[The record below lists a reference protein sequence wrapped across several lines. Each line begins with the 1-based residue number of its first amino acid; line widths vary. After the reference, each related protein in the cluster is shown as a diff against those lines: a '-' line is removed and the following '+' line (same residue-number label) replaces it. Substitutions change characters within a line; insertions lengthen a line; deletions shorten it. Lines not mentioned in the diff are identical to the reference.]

1 MTLAKR
7 TQALLDLVE
16 DDRRTQ
22 CAAIIG
28 GAEQQAAA
36 ALAQARAEARARVR
50 EAFAEERARAQA
62 RVAAA
67 RAELQ
72 TRRRLHEQEQAAAWL
87 ALGWQRLL
95 PALQNRWADGATR
108 RPWVDAALAEARRV
122 LAPGGW
128 HIVHAPGW
136 PVAEREAV
144 ASQLQAQG
152 ATAPSFTEH
161 AGLDAG
167 LRIVAD
173 RNVVDATLG
182 GLTADREAIG
192 ARLLGELGASS

>member
-1 MTLAKR
+1 MTLAQR
-7 TQALLDLVE
+7 TQALLDVVE

-22 CAAIIG
+22 CTAIVT
-28 GAEQQAAA
+28 GARQQAAA

-50 EAFAEERARAQA
+50 EAFAEERARARA

-72 TRRRLHEQEQAAAWL
+72 TRRRLHEQEQASAWL
-87 ALGWQRLL
+87 TLGWQRLL
-95 PALQNRWADGATR
+95 PALRQRWADAAAR
-108 RPWVDAALAEARRV
+108 QQWVDAALAEAGRV

-128 HIVHAPGW
+128 NIVHAPGW
-136 PVAEREAV
+136 PMAEREAV
-144 ASQLQAQG
+144 ALRLQAQ
-152 ATAPSFTEH
+152 AAAAPSFTEH
-161 AGLDAG
+161 AGLEAG
-167 LRIVAD
+167 LRIVAG

-192 ARLLGELGASS
+192 AGLLGELGASS

>member
-22 CAAIIG
+22 CAAIIA

-36 ALAQARAEARARVR
+36 ALAQARAEARARLR

-72 TRRRLHEQEQAAAWL
+72 TRRRLHEQEQASAWL

-95 PALQNRWADGATR
+95 PALQQRWADGATR
-108 RPWVDAALAEARRV
+108 RLWVVAALAEAGRV

-144 ASQLQAQG
+144 ASRLQGQ
-152 ATAPSFTEH
+152 ATPAPSFSED
-161 AGLDAG
+161 ADLQAG
-167 LRIVAD
+167 LRVLANH
-173 RNVVDATLG
+173 NVVDATLA

-192 ARLLGELGASS
+192 AGLLGELGASS

>member
-1 MTLAKR
+1 VTLESR

-16 DDRRTQ
+16 DDRCTQ
-22 CAAIIG
+22 CAAIIA

-50 EAFAEERARAQA
+50 EAFGEERARAQE

-72 TRRRLHEQEQAAAWL
+72 TRRRLHEQEQALAWL
-87 ALGWQRLL
+87 ALGWQRL
-95 PALQNRWADGATR
+95 PTALRQRWADGEAR
-108 RPWVDAALAEARRV
+108 RLWVDAALGEARRV
-122 LAPGGW
+122 LAPGSW
-128 HIVHAPGW
+128 HVDHAPDW

-144 ASQLQAQG
+144 ASRLLAQS
-152 ATAPSFTEH
+152 ATALSFNEQ
-161 AGLDAG
+161 AGLEAG
-167 LRIVAD
+167 LRVVAD